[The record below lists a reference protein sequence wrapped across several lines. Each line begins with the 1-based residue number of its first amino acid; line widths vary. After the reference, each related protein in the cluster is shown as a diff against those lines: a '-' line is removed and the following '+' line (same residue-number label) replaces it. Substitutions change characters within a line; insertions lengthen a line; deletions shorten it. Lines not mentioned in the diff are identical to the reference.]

1 MHRIEIPDLDYVK
14 EYAGTWEEL
23 AEMHG
28 VDAVLYACKLLSYV
42 SEKKLNPLAFKK
54 LVADRLLRRKN
65 NRKKPGISAED
76 VPLYWQNEAKIAE
89 TMNFFFTIKTEKD
102 DKGEESEVYDLGA
115 TFTDNLV
122 KELRI
127 KGRKYY
133 GPDGLMAN
141 LSLLEFRDC
150 LVCCGEYTKGNK
162 DAADKLASIL
172 YRPRKSFYGIRKLMG
187 VIDGNN
193 HREKYN
199 AYKCFTRADRMKSK
213 EGLGF
218 YCFIWFNAVVN
229 YLFTQPV
236 EIDGVQYLF
245 SRVLNGKGKD
255 DEEGAPS
262 ENLGFTGV
270 LYALAETNIFGDIEK
285 TGEANILDVFVALYR
300 GYLQNKELEREFKKR

>member
-1 MHRIEIPDLDYVK
+1 MHRIEIPDIDYVM
-14 EYAGTWEEL
+14 EYAGSWEEL
-23 AEMHG
+23 ALMHG
-28 VDAVLYACKLLSYV
+28 AEAVIYACKLLNYV
-42 SEKKLNPLAFKK
+42 ADKQLNPVAFKK
-54 LVADRLLRRKN
+54 LIADRVLRRR
-65 NRKKPGISAED
+65 NRLKKPVIFAEE

-89 TMNFFFTIKTEKD
+89 TMDFFFTIKTEKD
-102 DKGEESEVYDLGA
+102 AKGEESEVYDLSA
-115 TFTDNLV
+115 NFTDNLV
-122 KELRI
+122 KEINI

-150 LVCCGEYTKGNK
+150 LVCCGEYNKGNK
-162 DAADKLASIL
+162 DAANKLASIL
-172 YRPRKSFYGIRKLMG
+172 YRPRKKFYQVKKLLG
-187 VIDGNN
+187 VVDGNN

-213 EGLGF
+213 DGLGF

-255 DEEGAPS
+255 DDESGTN

-270 LYALAETNIFGDIEK
+270 MYALAETNIFGDIEK